1 MTETMFTHV
10 RSLHSC
16 WAEAV
21 AEVLRSQW
29 LVLDVSYRMSNTLWK
44 ATLPLLTAS
53 RLGDAAAGEASLP
66 MTPTV
71 TTQLVERATER
82 LAKGLAPPREIY
94 DVQNRGR
101 MDWLQVPEWA
111 RPGDPELF
119 EGCVHEG

>member
-21 AEVLRSQW
+21 TEVLRTPW

-44 ATLPLLTAS
+44 ATLPLLTGS
-53 RLGDAAAGEASLP
+53 EPRHGAAVEASVP
-66 MTPTV
+66 VTPAATA
-71 TTQLVERATER
+71 QLVERATER

-94 DVQNRGR
+94 EAQNRGR
-101 MDWLQVPEWA
+101 VDWLRVPEWA
-111 RPGDPELF
+111 RPADPELF